1 MSRCDGESAYSV
13 FHIPVFFP
21 SVNSAERLS
30 AQNVEEWGGSKRERK
45 WDSHLEK
52 LMLEH

>member
-30 AQNVEEWGGSKRERK
+30 AQIGADRSEEWRSEEGVKERGSEIVI
-45 WDSHLEK
+45 
-52 LMLEH
+52 